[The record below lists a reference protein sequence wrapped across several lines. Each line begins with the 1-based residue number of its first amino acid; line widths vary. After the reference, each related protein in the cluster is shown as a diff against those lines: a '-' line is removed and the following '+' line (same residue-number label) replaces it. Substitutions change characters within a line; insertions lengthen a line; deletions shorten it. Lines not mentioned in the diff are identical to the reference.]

1 MPDTR
6 ISAALIVKD
15 EQRFLSDNLKSI
27 SNHVDEIVVVDTGST
42 DGTVEIAKSFNCVVR
57 HHSWTGNFADA
68 RNRALDEASG
78 DWILYIDAD
87 ERLVIPDGRQLR
99 GLISAEDSVAQFV
112 DFVPRVGFTPYHE
125 IRLFRRDPHI
135 RFRGAIH
142 ETVHPDIEAMREAT
156 GLRVTHCDV
165 RIVHLGYEGDLT
177 RKNLRNTPLLKRAV
191 AEYPERVFLHVHLG
205 ECLHALGDT
214 EQAVFHLKKAVDLS
228 RQNPNMKQHI
238 DGANAWILL
247 IGMALQN
254 SPCEAFST
262 AEEARSEYPN
272 HKAIALSWAKAAFE
286 AKRDIQAIPVLEEL
300 LSIDEE
306 AFCEP
311 LTAYDKRLFRDW
323 PADLLGAIYAR
334 QGNLLLAAKYYQRAS
349 DLAPDIEAYRHKAQY
364 FSTVSQSNTPPDG
377 YKTSH

>member
-1 MPDTR
+1 MSDTR

-15 EQRFLSDNLKSI
+15 EQRFLADNLRSI
-27 SNHVDEIVVVDTGST
+27 SDHVDEIVVVDTGST

-57 HHSWTGNFADA
+57 YHAWTGNFADA

-87 ERLVIPDGRQLR
+87 ERLVVPGGQRLR
-99 GLISAEDSVAQFV
+99 GLISAEGCVAQFV

-125 IRLFRRDPHI
+125 IRLFRRHPHI

-142 ETVHPDIEAMREAT
+142 ETVHPDIEAMRQST
-156 GLRVTHCDV
+156 GLGVSHCDV

-191 AEYPERVFLHVHLG
+191 AENPERVFLHAHLG
-205 ECLHALGDT
+205 ECLHALGET
-214 EQAVFHLKKAVDLS
+214 EQAVFHLKKAVYLS
-228 RQNPNMKQHI
+228 RQNPNRKQHI
-238 DGANAWILL
+238 DGANAWMLL
-247 IGMALQN
+247 IGIALQN
-254 SPCEAFST
+254 SPSDAFST
-262 AEEARSEYPN
+262 AEEARVEYPN

-286 AKRDIQAIPVLEEL
+286 AKRDMQAIPVLDEL

-306 AFCEP
+306 TFCEP

-334 QGNLLLAAKYYQRAS
+334 HGNFLLAANCYQQAS
-349 DLAPDIEAYRHKAQY
+349 DFAPDIDAYRHKAQY
-364 FSTVSQSNTPPDG
+364 FSAVSQSNTPPDG
-377 YKTSH
+377 HKTSH